1 MDDGSKLPADKA
13 PGIEAQAREWVVY
26 LRSDRVEPSE
36 VRRFANWL
44 ASSPAHAEAF
54 RMHEQLLADIA
65 QIAELEEV
73 GLCSPGQPWKPRAP
87 AWMRRLLPLAPVAA
101 LAGAAALVIVG
112 LFTLTGGPFVPETHY
127 TTQIAEVRQVSLPD
141 GSQVTLGPRSRLDIS
156 YSRDLRVVR
165 LIDGE
170 AFFDVV
176 ADPSRPFHVLAGDRL
191 IRVLGTRFNVTRAGS
206 TVRVAVVE
214 GRVELLASKRAAVSF
229 AQLAA
234 TAEVLN
240 AGERALVEQDS
251 AIRLDASVDE
261 TTHSSWQNN
270 WLSYEDAS
278 LAEILAHASRYEPRR
293 IILASPEIGQLRLTA
308 AFGVNDIDQFLAGVE
323 AVHPIRVDRS
333 RPDRIVISPQET

>member
-1 MDDGSKLPADKA
+1 MDDLSEPPAEKA
-13 PGIEAQAREWVVY
+13 PGVEAQAREWVVY
-26 LRSDRVEPSE
+26 LRSDRVEPAE

-44 ASSPAHAEAF
+44 ASDPAHAEAF
-54 RMHEQLLADIA
+54 RFHEQLLADIA

-73 GLCSPGQPWKPRAP
+73 GLCSPGQPWKPRPP
-87 AWMRRLLPLAPVAA
+87 AWMRRMLPFAPVAA
-101 LAGAAALVIVG
+101 VAAAAVLILAG
-112 LFTLTGGPFVPETHY
+112 LFAVTGGPFVPETHY
-127 TTQIAEVRQVSLPD
+127 TTQIAEVREVRLPD
-141 GSQVTLGPRSRLDIS
+141 GTRVTLGPRSRLDIS

-176 ADPSRPFHVLAGDRL
+176 SEPSRPFHVIAGDRL
-191 IRVLGTRFNVTRAGS
+191 IRVLGTRFNVTRAGA

-214 GRVELLASKRAAVSF
+214 GRVELLASTPPAGSL

-234 TAEVLN
+234 TAEVLT
-240 AGERALVEQDS
+240 AGERALVERDS
-251 AIRLDASVDE
+251 AIRLDSGVDE

-278 LAEILAHASRYEPRR
+278 LAEIIAHARRYEPRR
-293 IILASPEIGQLRLTA
+293 IILTTPEIGELRLTA

-333 RPDRIVISPQET
+333 RPDRIVISPRET